1 MIIRNYKRSI
11 KLVYLTLLIIF
22 ISGCDQPRTI
32 ELEKYSDAYIINSS
46 QNPIPFWAYPGA
58 RNLGNVYT
66 SLKQDVPLFELPG
79 NEAIKVEVINF
90 YATTYREKLFQGD
103 ATFEISEN
111 VCSRGEGGYRNQ
123 DTCHFKTGSKY
134 HFVKFTKDEVEYKGW
149 IARTY
154 LFKDLDGIVFY
165 SPNSQGKKISLDP
178 PRYSVSPKIS
188 DSKNEYCSQ
197 LQAAVMLG
205 DLTKARRGEFETED
219 EFKDRVDSE
228 EKLILNSGWK
238 DKIYVNESTAY
249 IKYAIDR
256 QEMSFGIWND
266 GVSTIEFSG
275 YGGYFGCET
284 PYSLDF
290 SASVANKTYGSF
302 SLKGDKNY
310 KYLTY
315 VKKIDRKAAQ
325 LLKESLTAAEK
336 QIISYTGV
344 KLNTAKS
351 GFNFSKQEGRYPN
364 QWTNSG
370 SVRSFSGEMKYIIL
384 INPLDG
390 SLVASYFSQD
400 YINNYLNNDIAVLS
414 ASLGVDPINNG
425 GKEDFVSLLH
435 KKVTESGY

>member
-1 MIIRNYKRSI
+1 MIKSFNKSI
-11 KLVYLTLLIIF
+11 KLVYLTLLTIL
-22 ISGCDQPRTI
+22 ISSCDQQRDI
-32 ELEKYSDAYIINSS
+32 ELEKISDAYIINSS

-90 YATTYREKLFQGD
+90 YATTYREKLFHGD

-111 VCSRGEGGYRNQ
+111 VCSRGERSYRNE
-123 DTCHFKTGSKY
+123 DTCYFKTGSKY
-134 HFVKFTKDEVEYKGW
+134 HFVKFIKDEVEYKGW

-165 SPNSQGKKISLDP
+165 SPNSQGKIINLNV
-178 PRYSVSPKIS
+178 PRYSVSPQIS

-197 LQAAVMLG
+197 LQAAVMLSN
-205 DLTKARRGEFETED
+205 LKKAERGEFETQD

-228 EKLILNSGWK
+228 KKLILNEGWK
-238 DKIYVNESTAY
+238 DKIYVTASTASLNY
-249 IKYAIDR
+249 EIDT
-256 QEMSFGIWND
+256 QQMSFKISNGFGSYYPEIN
-266 GVSTIEFSG
+266 FRG
-275 YGGYFGCET
+275 YGSYSGCDT
-284 PYSLDF
+284 PYTLDF
-290 SASVANKTYGSF
+290 TASVTNKTYGSF
-302 SLKGDKNY
+302 SAKGDKNY

-315 VKKIDRKAAQ
+315 AKKMDRNAAQ
-325 LLKESLTAAEK
+325 LLKESLTTADK
-336 QIISYTGV
+336 SIISYIGV
-344 KLNTAKS
+344 KLTKAKS
-351 GFNFSKQEGRYPN
+351 GFNYSRKEGRYPN

-414 ASLGVDPINNG
+414 ASLVVDPINSG

-435 KKVTESGY
+435 KKM